1 MDSSNWIQRKFK
13 KFNTDY
19 VSNVIII
26 LSMDFN
32 DMALDPSNVILYI
45 IESYSGPVLPLLLI
59 VIVTFNIHSMHI
71 FFSYNYYFIL

>member
-1 MDSSNWIQRKFK
+1 MDAQVIIMIIKWSMDSSNWIQRKFK

-32 DMALDPSNVILYI
+32 DMALDPSNVILI
-45 IESYSGPVLPLLLI
+45 
-59 VIVTFNIHSMHI
+59 
-71 FFSYNYYFIL
+71 